1 MKKTNLLSILLIIAL
16 TSLNVGAQ
24 NLLSPITKSH
34 YDSWSKYLDKYY
46 NKSADVNFIMPSDM
60 MISPSILE
68 SLVMNRGTIKV
79 TSQQGQE
86 YSVKCSPE
94 LYNSLKL
101 LAKHAVMTSSYASRY
116 QGLDGQMYFM
126 FYKSDGA
133 WCWSPYGVCNDVV
146 TVFKEV
152 MNAVRQGNLKQ
163 MDRQIVA
170 ADSLRRLIKT
180 FYPEKGW
187 PVIVSVSTP
196 WTADNKLA
204 PIKHLSLY
212 SQFCGDWF
220 SNNLDVVFTFDDKD
234 FKEEYRK
241 LYLEKY
247 ESTIQKVAHW
257 IYALSDFADD
267 GYYVSFIVDDSVT
280 EPQISKDQKQLE
292 IRLKESDL
300 TAEKMI
306 SLLIEIQA
314 SEIHL
319 DCGPEFNPEAFRL
332 PEGTT
337 IRDVILKLP
346 GVTIDSLDNIYV
358 NGRLVPTETDILV
371 NGKEFFNEGKRD
383 TMSLEQLTHDMI
395 ERVKAYDM
403 RFEQNYTPQDPQ
415 VK

>member
-1 MKKTNLLSILLIIAL
+1 MKKTILSLLLIMVF
-16 TSLNVGAQ
+16 SGLNVGAQ
-24 NLLSPITKSH
+24 NLFSPITKSH

-68 SLVMNRGTIKV
+68 SLVMYRGTIKV
-79 TSQQGQE
+79 TSQEGKE

-133 WCWSPYGVCNDVV
+133 WCWSPYGMCKDIVA
-146 TVFKEV
+146 VFKEV
-152 MNAVRQGNLKQ
+152 MNAVRQDNLKR
-163 MDRQIVA
+163 MDRQIVV
-170 ADSLRRLIKT
+170 ADSLRRLVKT
-180 FYPEKGW
+180 FYPEPGW

-196 WTADNKLA
+196 WTEDNKLA

-212 SQFCGDWF
+212 SSYCGDWF

-280 EPQISKDQKQLE
+280 EPQISKEDKQYE
-292 IRLKESDL
+292 IKLKESDL
-300 TAEKMI
+300 TADKML
-306 SLLIEIQA
+306 SLLQQ
-314 SEIHL
+314 
-319 DCGPEFNPEAFRL
+319 C
-332 PEGTT
+332 
-337 IRDVILKLP
+337 
-346 GVTIDSLDNIYV
+346 
-358 NGRLVPTETDILV
+358 
-371 NGKEFFNEGKRD
+371 
-383 TMSLEQLTHDMI
+383 
-395 ERVKAYDM
+395 
-403 RFEQNYTPQDPQ
+403 YT
-415 VK
+415 

>member
-1 MKKTNLLSILLIIAL
+1 MKKTNLLSLLLIIAL

-24 NLLSPITKSH
+24 NLFSPITKSH

-60 MISPSILE
+60 MRSPSILE
-68 SLVMNRGTIKV
+68 SLVMYRGTIKV
-79 TSQQGQE
+79 TSQEGKE

-94 LYNSLKL
+94 LYSSLKL
-101 LAKHAVMTSSYASRY
+101 LAKHAVMTSSYVSRY

-133 WCWSPYGVCNDVV
+133 WCWTPYGMCNDIVA
-146 TVFKEV
+146 VFEEV

-187 PVIVSVSTP
+187 PVIVSVSIP
-196 WTADNKLA
+196 WTADNELA

-212 SQFCGDWF
+212 SQFCGDIF
-220 SNNLDVVFTFDDKD
+220 SSNLDVVFTFSDKD

-247 ESTIQKVAHW
+247 ESTIQLVAHK
-257 IYALSDFADD
+257 IYALSDLADD
-267 GYYVSFIVDDSVT
+267 DYYFSFIVDESVT
-280 EPQISKDQKQLE
+280 KPEISKDQKQLE

-319 DCGPEFNPEAFRL
+319 DCGHEFNPEAFRL

-346 GVTIDSLDNIYV
+346 GVTIDSLDHIYV
-358 NGRLVPTETDILV
+358 NGKLVPTD
-371 NGKEFFNEGKRD
+371 
-383 TMSLEQLTHDMI
+383 S
-395 ERVKAYDM
+395 
-403 RFEQNYTPQDPQ
+403 Q